1 MKKFFSRLLIPVLSA
16 IFCTACSLS
25 DFIYIP
31 EKQQKNYTVL
41 RLANNHEA
49 DYPTSIACDYF
60 AELVEQE
67 TNGKIK
73 IICYHNCALGDE
85 ASTIEQL
92 KLGGIDFVRAPVSLL
107 SSYDPDLNVLTLPY
121 LYENDTQMW
130 NVLKGSIG
138 DSLLSC
144 EKLAE
149 NNMVGLCWYTAGSRS
164 FYSSVSLENGLD
176 SIKGLKIRTQD
187 SSILRDTIEALGAD
201 AVTINFED
209 VYSALL
215 TSKIDGAENNIPS
228 YVSTQHYKA
237 AKYFLADEHSRVPE
251 IIAASKSTM
260 DSLPEDYQEIIKQC
274 AVKSTEKQIQ
284 LWNEYEQQSLKTAEE
299 NGCIIITPTE
309 EQKAELKNAVKGIK
323 DAYSDEY
330 GDLIS
335 KIENM
340 PY

>member
-1 MKKFFSRLLIPVLSA
+1 MKKFFAKLLIPVFSA
-16 IFCTACSLS
+16 LFCTACSVR

-31 EKQQKNYTVL
+31 ENTQNDYTVL
-41 RLANNHEA
+41 RLANNQEA
-49 DYPTSIACDYF
+49 DYPTSAACDYF
-60 AELVEQE
+60 AELVEKE

-73 IICYHNCALGDE
+73 IICYHDCGLGDE
-85 ASTIEQL
+85 ASTVEQL
-92 KLGGIDFVRAPVSLL
+92 RLGGIDFVRVPVSLL
-107 SSYDPDLNVLTLPY
+107 NSYDPDLNVLTLPY

-138 DSLLSC
+138 DSFLSS

-164 FYSSVSLENGLD
+164 FYSSVSLEDGLE
-176 SIKGLKIRTQD
+176 SIRGLKIRTQD
-187 SSILRDTIEALGAD
+187 SPILKDTVEALGAD

-237 AKYFLADEHSRVPE
+237 AKYFLADEHSKVPE
-251 IIAASKSTM
+251 IIAASKATM
-260 DSLPEDYQEIIKQC
+260 DSLSPDYQKIIKQC
-274 AVKSTEKQIQ
+274 ALKSTEKQIE
-284 LWNEYEQQSLKTAEE
+284 LWKKYEQESLKTAEE
-299 NGCIIITPTE
+299 SGCIIITPTE
-309 EQKAELKNAVKGIK
+309 EQKEELRNAVKSVK
-323 DAYSDEY
+323 EAYSEEY
-330 GDLIS
+330 GSLID